1 MSASDYEVKLDLPFE
16 YTPVYPEID
25 PRRLNHIAIKKE
37 DIPYE
42 IGRFFLVNGLSIN
55 HAEYFFTPPNISL
68 PAHVDHHF
76 FHDYAKINW
85 MFGGEGS
92 TMDWYDVLPG
102 YTPVVRTTRIGSKF
116 MSAPGR
122 FLKLVHQAEVGRPSL
137 IYYGGFHGVT
147 NASHP
152 RHVFSFTLGHKKI
165 KQPTTFNEAKE
176 IFKKYVV

>member
-16 YTPVYPEID
+16 YVPVYPEID
-25 PRRLNHIAIKKE
+25 PRRLNHIAIKRE

-55 HAEYFFTPPNISL
+55 HAEYFYTPPNTNL
-68 PAHVDHHF
+68 PPHVDHHH
-76 FHDYAKINW
+76 FHDYTKLNW

-102 YTPVVRTTRIGSKF
+102 FEPIVRTTQIGSKF
-116 MSAPGR
+116 MTVPRGY
-122 FLKLVHQAEVGRPSL
+122 LKLAHSALIGRPSL
-137 IYYGGFHGVT
+137 IHYGGFHGVT
-147 NASHP
+147 NTNNP
-152 RHVFSFTLGHKKI
+152 RHVFSFAIGDKHTHTAV
-165 KQPTTFNEAKE
+165 PFNKSKE